1 MLKHYFTISAR
12 HLLRYKH
19 YAVLNTLN
27 LAVGIACAVLIGLYI
42 QDERQYDRYH
52 ANADRIYR
60 IVNGTNAKT
69 TSALGPALQ
78 RLMPEVQSF
87 VRLSP
92 PSGGWVIRY
101 RDQSF
106 FEDRVFWADPDLFS
120 VFSFAMVQGNP
131 EQALRDPWSVVI
143 TESMARKYFGSA
155 APLGETIS
163 LDTWDFTVTGVMRD
177 IPGNS
182 HFQADFFLGI
192 TAAPEFFGDDY
203 LERWEAPFFYTYLL
217 LSPDADHGDFQQKMT
232 GVLEERVG
240 AQWEAKNVTMA
251 LELQPLTGIYLNSH
265 LENEAGSNGNGMYLL
280 LLAALA
286 VVVVLQACFNF
297 MNMATARSLTR
308 IREVS
313 LRKVFGA
320 YRGQLVRQYMG
331 ESFCITFVATATAL
345 VLVAL
350 SLPFFQDLT
359 GKTIALDVFGSWRFW
374 VGIAAITLLVGFV
387 SGSYPAFFVA
397 AFKPIQHVKGSSAT
411 GISATGM
418 SATGATRHL
427 VRRLLVMGQCVMV
440 ILLIGT
446 TWVFTAQLDYVQN
459 KRLGLQAEQVL
470 VGPSSFPSFVDQY
483 PVFKE
488 SLEQLTQIER
498 VSTAMMLPGRTG
510 RKGMLPATG
519 VQRADLPQDEV
530 RNFQDL
536 TITDHF
542 VEVFG
547 MEMLAGRTP
556 LRSRGTDERE
566 AVLINETAMRRLGWE
581 SPDEAIEQEIMVDM
595 GNPWAHERRI
605 IGVVAD
611 FHMRSLHHPIEPMII
626 RHWFRDNLPFYAIR
640 IDTDDLNGTVSRIEE
655 TWKQLMPDVPMVY
668 SFLDE
673 DYDRLYSAE
682 RTLRE
687 VFSVFSFIAVFM
699 ACAGLFG
706 LASFMTERRTRE
718 IGVRRI
724 LGATVFQTA
733 GLLLKEYVYL
743 VLIATALAAP
753 IAYYAMGQWLQMF
766 SYRVDVGPAAFIVA
780 GVVVLAIALMTVSL
794 RVVRVARANPV
805 DALRYE

>member
-69 TSALGPALQ
+69 TSALGPAVQ

-101 RDQSF
+101 KDQSF
-106 FEDRVFWADPDLFS
+106 FEDRVFWADPDLFGI
-120 VFSFAMVQGNP
+120 FDFPMVQGNS

-143 TESMARKYFGSA
+143 TESMARKYFGNAS
-155 APLGETIS
+155 PLGETIS

-177 IPGNS
+177 VPGHS

-203 LERWEAPFFYTYLL
+203 LYRWEAPFFYTYLL
-217 LSPDADHGDFQQKMT
+217 LSQDADPIAFQQKLT

-251 LELQPLTGIYLNSH
+251 LQLQPLTGIYLNSH

-320 YRGQLVRQYMG
+320 NRGQLVRQYMG

-374 VGIAAITLLVGFV
+374 VGIAAITLVVGFV
-387 SGSYPAFFVA
+387 SGSYPAFFIA
-397 AFKPIQHVKGSSAT
+397 AFKPIQHVKGTPAT
-411 GISATGM
+411 GISA
-418 SATGATRHL
+418 SGATRH
-427 VRRLLVMGQCVMV
+427 VMRRLLVTGQCMMV
-440 ILLIGT
+440 ILLIGS

-519 VQRADLPQDEV
+519 VQRTDLPREDVQ
-530 RNFQDL
+530 NFQDL

-547 MEMLAGRTP
+547 MDMLAGRTP

-566 AVLINETAMRRLGWE
+566 AVLINETAMRRLGWD
-581 SPDEAIEQEIMVDM
+581 SPGEAIDREIMVDM

-655 TWKQLMPDVPMVY
+655 TWKQLMPDVPMVF

-673 DYDRLYSAE
+673 DYNRLYAAE

-687 VFSVFSFIAVFM
+687 VFGVFSFIAVFM

-743 VLIATALAAP
+743 VLIATAVAAP
-753 IAYYAMGQWLQMF
+753 IAYLIMRQWLQMF
-766 SYRVDVGPAAFIVA
+766 SYRVDVGPAAFIAA
-780 GVVVLAIALMTVSL
+780 GAAVLAIALVTVSL
-794 RVVRVARANPV
+794 RVVRVARSNPV

>member
-1 MLKHYFTISAR
+1 MSTLLNHYFTIGAR
-12 HLLRYKH
+12 YLLRHKH

-27 LAVGIACAVLIGLYI
+27 LAVGMACAILIGLYI

-78 RLMPEVQSF
+78 RLLPEVRSF

-92 PSGGWVIRY
+92 PSGGWVVRHED
-101 RDQSF
+101 RSF
-106 FEDRVFWADPDLFS
+106 FEDRVFWADLELFGI
-120 VFSFAMVQGNP
+120 FDFPMVQGNP
-131 EQALRDPWSVVI
+131 ELALQDPWTVVI
-143 TESMARKYFGSA
+143 TESMARKYFGGA
-155 APLGETIS
+155 EPLGETVTF
-163 LDTWDFTVTGVMRD
+163 DTWSFTVTGVIRD
-177 IPGNS
+177 IPEHS

-217 LSPDADHGDFQQKMT
+217 LSPEADPVDLQQKMT

-240 AQWEAKNVTMA
+240 AQWEAQNVTMA
-251 LELQPLTGIYLNSH
+251 LQLQPLTGIYLNSR
-265 LENEAGSNGNGMYLL
+265 LENEAGENGNGMYLL

-286 VVVVLQACFNF
+286 VMVVLQACFNF
-297 MNMATARSLTR
+297 MNMATARSLAR
-308 IREVS
+308 IREVA
-313 LRKVFGA
+313 LRKVFGSN
-320 YRGQLVRQYMG
+320 RVQLVRQYMG

-345 VLVAL
+345 MLVAL
-350 SLPFFQDLT
+350 SLPFFQDLA
-359 GKTIALDVFGSWRFW
+359 GKTIGLDVFRSWRFW
-374 VGIAAITLLVGFV
+374 AGIAAITLLVGFV

-397 AFKPIQHVKGSSAT
+397 AFRPVQHLKGTTAT
-411 GISATGM
+411 GS
-418 SATGATRHL
+418 TRHL

-440 ILLIGT
+440 ILLIGS
-446 TWVFTAQLDYVQN
+446 TWVFTAQLDFVQN
-459 KRLGLQAEQVL
+459 KRLGLQPERVL

-488 SLEQLTQIER
+488 SLEQFPQIER

-510 RKGMLPATG
+510 RKGMLPTTG
-519 VQRADLPQDEV
+519 VQRTDLPQEEV
-530 RNFQDL
+530 QHFQDL

-547 MEMLAGRTP
+547 MDLLAGRSP

-566 AVLINETAMRRLGWE
+566 AVLINESAMRRLGWD
-581 SPDEAIEQEIMVDM
+581 SPDEAIDREIMVDM
-595 GNPWAHERRI
+595 GNNWAHERRI

-611 FHMRSLHHPIEPMII
+611 FHMRSLHHRIEPMII

-673 DYDRLYSAE
+673 DYNRLYATE
-682 RTLRE
+682 ATLRE
-687 VFSVFSFIAVFM
+687 VFGVFSFIAVFM

-743 VLIATALAAP
+743 VAAATVLAAP
-753 IAYYAMGQWLQMF
+753 IAYLIMRQWLQLF

-794 RVVRVARANPV
+794 HVLRVARANPV
-805 DALRYE
+805 DVLRYE

>member
-27 LAVGIACAVLIGLYI
+27 LAVGMACAILIGLYI

-52 ANADRIYR
+52 ANADRIHR

-78 RLMPEVQSF
+78 RLLPEVRSF

-101 RDQSF
+101 KDQSF
-106 FEDRVFWADPDLFS
+106 FEDRVFWADPDLFN
-120 VFSFAMVQGNP
+120 VFSFPMVQGSP
-131 EQALRDPWSVVI
+131 DQALRDPWTVVI
-143 TESMARKYFGSA
+143 TESMARKYFGNA
-155 APLGETIS
+155 DPLGETIS

-177 IPGNS
+177 IPGHS

-232 GVLEERVG
+232 GVLEEQVG

-251 LELQPLTGIYLNSH
+251 LQLQPLTGIYLNSH

-320 YRGQLVRQYMG
+320 NRGQLVRQYMG
-331 ESFCITFVATATAL
+331 ESFSITFVATATAL
-345 VLVAL
+345 MLVAL

-374 VGIAAITLLVGFV
+374 AGIAAITLLVGFV
-387 SGSYPAFFVA
+387 SGSYPAFFIA
-397 AFKPIQHVKGSSAT
+397 AFRPIQHLKGITAT
-411 GISATGM
+411 EI
-418 SATGATRHL
+418 SATGATRHM

-440 ILLIGT
+440 ILLIGS

-519 VQRADLPQDEV
+519 VQRTDLPQEDV

-547 MEMLAGRTP
+547 MDLLAGRTP

-566 AVLINETAMRRLGWE
+566 AVLINETAMRRLGWD

-640 IDTDDLNGTVSRIEE
+640 IDTDDLQGTVSRIEE
-655 TWKQLMPDVPMVY
+655 NWKQLMPDVPMVY

-673 DYDRLYSAE
+673 DYDRLYAAE

-687 VFSVFSFIAVFM
+687 VFGVFSFIAVFM

-753 IAYYAMGQWLQMF
+753 IAYFAMVQWLQMF
-766 SYRVDVGPAAFIVA
+766 SYRVDVGPAAFIAA

>member
-1 MLKHYFTISAR
+1 MLKHYFTISTR
-12 HLLRYKH
+12 HLLRHKH
-19 YAVLNTLN
+19 YAVLNILN
-27 LAVGIACAVLIGLYI
+27 LAVGMACAVLIGLYI

-78 RLMPEVQSF
+78 RLLPEVQSF

-101 RDQSF
+101 EDQSF
-106 FEDRVFWADPDLFS
+106 FEDRVFWADPELFGI
-120 VFSFAMVQGNP
+120 FDFPLVQGNP
-131 EQALRDPWSVVI
+131 EQALRDPWTVVI

-155 APLGETIS
+155 DPLGEIIT
-163 LDTWDFTVTGVMRD
+163 LDTWSFTVTGVIRD
-177 IPGNS
+177 IPGHS

-217 LSPDADHGDFQQKMT
+217 LSPDADPIAFQQKMT

-240 AQWEAKNVTMA
+240 AQWEAKNVTMT
-251 LELQPLTGIYLNSH
+251 LQLQPLTGIYLNSH
-265 LENEAGSNGNGMYLL
+265 LENEAGENGNGMYLL

-297 MNMATARSLTR
+297 MNMATARSLAR
-308 IREVS
+308 IREVA

-320 YRGQLVRQYMG
+320 KRGQLVRQYMG
-331 ESFCITFVATATAL
+331 ESFSITLVATATAL
-345 VLVAL
+345 ILVAL
-350 SLPFFQDLT
+350 SLPFFQDFT
-359 GKTIALDVFGSWRFW
+359 GKTIALDVFWSWRFW
-374 VGIAAITLLVGFV
+374 TGIAAITLLVGFV
-387 SGSYPAFFVA
+387 SGSYPAFFIA
-397 AFKPIQHVKGSSAT
+397 AFRPIQHLKGITAT
-411 GISATGM
+411 GV
-418 SATGATRHL
+418 TRHL
-427 VRRLLVMGQCVMV
+427 VRRLLVMGQCMMV
-440 ILLIGT
+440 ILLIGS

-488 SLEQLTQIER
+488 SLEQFPQIER

-510 RKGMLPATG
+510 RKGMLPTTG
-519 VQRADLPQDEV
+519 IQRTDLPQEDV
-530 RNFQDL
+530 QNFLDL

-547 MEMLAGRTP
+547 MDLLAGRSP

-566 AVLINETAMRRLGWE
+566 ALMINETAMRRLGWN
-581 SPDEAIEQEIMVDM
+581 SPEEAVDQEILIHI
-595 GNPWAHERRI
+595 GHPWAHERRV
-605 IGVVAD
+605 IGVIAD
-611 FHMRSLHHPIEPMII
+611 FHMRSLHHRIEPMII

-640 IDTDDLNGTVSRIEE
+640 IDTDDVKGTVSRIEE
-655 TWKQLMPDVPMVY
+655 TWQGLMPDVPMVY

-673 DYDRLYSAE
+673 DYDRLYAAE
-682 RTLRE
+682 ATLRE
-687 VFSVFSFIAVFM
+687 VFGIFSFIAVFM

-718 IGVRRI
+718 TGVRRI

-753 IAYYAMGQWLQMF
+753 IAYLAMRQWLQMF
-766 SYRVDVGPAAFIVA
+766 SYRVDIGPAAFIIA
-780 GVVVLAIALMTVSL
+780 GAIVLVIALMTVSL

-805 DALRYE
+805 DTLRYE

>member
-12 HLLRYKH
+12 NLLRYKH
-19 YAVLNTLN
+19 YAALNTLN

-60 IVNGTNAKT
+60 IVNGSNAKT

-78 RLMPEVQSF
+78 RLLPEVRSF

-101 RDQSF
+101 KDQSF

-120 VFSFAMVQGNP
+120 VFSFPMVQGNP
-131 EQALRDPWSVVI
+131 DLALRDPWTVVI
-143 TESMARKYFGSA
+143 TESMARKYFGNA
-155 APLGETIS
+155 DPLGETIS

-177 IPGNS
+177 IPGHS

-217 LSPDADHGDFQQKMT
+217 LSPDADPLDFQQKMM

-251 LELQPLTGIYLNSH
+251 LQLQPLTGIYLNSH

-320 YRGQLVRQYMG
+320 NRGQLVRQYMG
-331 ESFCITFVATATAL
+331 ESFSITFVATATAL
-345 VLVAL
+345 MLVAL

-374 VGIAAITLLVGFV
+374 GGITAITLVVGFV
-387 SGSYPAFFVA
+387 SGSYPAFFIA
-397 AFKPIQHVKGSSAT
+397 AFKPLQHVKGSSAM
-411 GISATGM
+411 GISA
-418 SATGATRHL
+418 SGATRHL

-440 ILLIGT
+440 ILLIGS

-519 VQRADLPQDEV
+519 VQRTDLPQEEV

-547 MEMLAGRTP
+547 MDMLAGRTP

-566 AVLINETAMRRLGWE
+566 AVLINETAMRRLGWD

-640 IDTDDLNGTVSRIEE
+640 IDTNDLNGTVSRIEE

-673 DYDRLYSAE
+673 DYDRLYVAE

-687 VFSVFSFIAVFM
+687 VFGVFSFIAVFM

-753 IAYYAMGQWLQMF
+753 IAYYAMEQWLQMF

-780 GVVVLAIALMTVSL
+780 GAVVLAIALMTVSL

>member
-1 MLKHYFTISAR
+1 MLKHYFTIGTR
-12 HLLRYKH
+12 HLLRHKH
-19 YAVLNTLN
+19 YAVLNILN
-27 LAVGIACAVLIGLYI
+27 LAVGMACAVLIGLYI

-78 RLMPEVQSF
+78 RLIPEVQSF

-101 RDQSF
+101 EDQSF
-106 FEDRVFWADPDLFS
+106 FEDRVFWADPELFGI
-120 VFSFAMVQGNP
+120 FDFPLVQGNP
-131 EQALRDPWSVVI
+131 EQALRDPWTVVI
-143 TESMARKYFGSA
+143 TESIARKYFGSA
-155 APLGETIS
+155 DPLGEIIT
-163 LDTWDFTVTGVMRD
+163 LDTWSFTVTGVIRD
-177 IPGNS
+177 IPGHS

-217 LSPDADHGDFQQKMT
+217 LSPDADPGDFQQKIA

-251 LELQPLTGIYLNSH
+251 LQLQPLTGIYLNSH
-265 LENEAGSNGNGMYLL
+265 LENEAGENGNGMYLL

-286 VVVVLQACFNF
+286 IVVVLQACFNF

-308 IREVS
+308 IREVA

-320 YRGQLVRQYMG
+320 KRGQLVRQYMG
-331 ESFCITFVATATAL
+331 ESFSITLVATATAL
-345 VLVAL
+345 MLVAL
-350 SLPFFQDLT
+350 SLPFFQDFT
-359 GKTIALDVFGSWRFW
+359 GKSIALDVFRSWRFW
-374 VGIAAITLLVGFV
+374 AGIAVITLVVGFV
-387 SGSYPAFFVA
+387 SGSYPAFFIA
-397 AFKPIQHVKGSSAT
+397 AFRPIQHLKGITAT
-411 GISATGM
+411 GT
-418 SATGATRHL
+418 TRHM
-427 VRRLLVMGQCVMV
+427 VRRALVTGQCVMV
-440 ILLIGT
+440 ILLIGS

-459 KRLGLQAEQVL
+459 KRLGLQAERVL

-510 RKGMLPATG
+510 RKGMLPTTG
-519 VQRADLPQDEV
+519 VQRTDLPQEDV

-547 MEMLAGRTP
+547 MDLLAGRSP

-566 AVLINETAMRRLGWE
+566 AVLINETAMRRLGWDA
-581 SPDEAIEQEIMVDM
+581 PYEAIDREIMVDM
-595 GNPWAHERRI
+595 GNPWVHERRI
-605 IGVVAD
+605 IGVIAD

-640 IDTDDLNGTVSRIEE
+640 IDNDDLNGTVSRIEE

-673 DYDRLYSAE
+673 DYNRLYAAE

-687 VFSVFSFIAVFM
+687 VFGVFSFIAVFM

-706 LASFMTERRTRE
+706 LASFMTVRRTRE

-724 LGATVFQTA
+724 LGARVFQTA
-733 GLLLKEYVYL
+733 GLLLKEYVCL
-743 VLIATALAAP
+743 VVIATAIAAP
-753 IAYYAMGQWLQMF
+753 IAYLIMRQWLQMF
-766 SYRVDVGPAAFIVA
+766 SYRVDVGPAAFIIA
-780 GVVVLAIALMTVSL
+780 GAVVLVIALMTVSL

>member
-27 LAVGIACAVLIGLYI
+27 LAVGISCAILIGLYI

-60 IVNGTNAKT
+60 IVNGSNAKT

-78 RLMPEVQSF
+78 RLLPEVRSF

-92 PSGGWVIRY
+92 PSGGWVVRHED
-101 RDQSF
+101 RSF
-106 FEDRVFWADPDLFS
+106 FEDRVFWADPELFS
-120 VFSFAMVQGNP
+120 VFTFPMVQGNP
-131 EQALRDPWSVVI
+131 DLALRDPWTVVI
-143 TESMARKYFGSA
+143 TESMARKYFGNA
-155 APLGETIS
+155 DPLGETIS

-177 IPGNS
+177 IPGHS

-217 LSPDADHGDFQQKMT
+217 LSPDADPLDFQHKMT

-251 LELQPLTGIYLNSH
+251 LQLQPLTWIYLNSH

-320 YRGQLVRQYMG
+320 NRGQLVRQYMG

-345 VLVAL
+345 ILVAL

-374 VGIAAITLLVGFV
+374 AGIAAITLVVGFV
-387 SGSYPAFFVA
+387 SGSYPAFFIA
-397 AFKPIQHVKGSSAT
+397 AFRPIQHVKGSSAT
-411 GISATGM
+411 GISA
-418 SATGATRHL
+418 SGATRHM
-427 VRRLLVMGQCVMV
+427 VRRLLVTGQCMMV
-440 ILLIGT
+440 ILLIGS

-483 PVFKE
+483 PVFKA

-519 VQRADLPQDEV
+519 VQRTDMPQDEV

-547 MEMLAGRTP
+547 MDMLAGRTP

-566 AVLINETAMRRLGWE
+566 AVLINETAMRRMGWD

-668 SFLDE
+668 TFLDE
-673 DYDRLYSAE
+673 DYDRLYVAE

-687 VFSVFSFIAVFM
+687 VFGVFSFIAVFL

-753 IAYYAMGQWLQMF
+753 IAYFAMGQWLQMF

-794 RVVRVARANPV
+794 RVVRVARAKPV

>member
-1 MLKHYFTISAR
+1 MLKHYFTIGTR
-12 HLLRYKH
+12 HLLRHKH
-19 YAVLNTLN
+19 YAVLNILN
-27 LAVGIACAVLIGLYI
+27 LAVGMACAVLIGLYI
-42 QDERQYDRYH
+42 QDERRYDRYH

-101 RDQSF
+101 EDQSF
-106 FEDRVFWADPDLFS
+106 FEDRVFWADPELFGI
-120 VFSFAMVQGNP
+120 FDFPLVQGNP
-131 EQALRDPWSVVI
+131 EQALRDPWTVVI

-155 APLGETIS
+155 DPLGEIIT
-163 LDTWDFTVTGVMRD
+163 LDTWSFTVTGVMPD
-177 IPGNS
+177 IPGHS

-217 LSPDADHGDFQQKMT
+217 LSPDADPGDFQQKMA

-240 AQWEAKNVTMA
+240 PQWEAKNVTMA
-251 LELQPLTGIYLNSH
+251 LQLQPLTDIYLYSH
-265 LENEAGSNGNGMYLL
+265 LENEAGKNGNGMYLL

-297 MNMATARSLTR
+297 MNMATARSLAR
-308 IREVS
+308 VREVA

-320 YRGQLVRQYMG
+320 KRGQLVRQYMG
-331 ESFCITFVATATAL
+331 ESFSITFVATATAL
-345 VLVAL
+345 IFVAL

-359 GKTIALDVFGSWRFW
+359 GKTIALDVFWSWRFW
-374 VGIAAITLLVGFV
+374 VGIAAITLVVGFV
-387 SGSYPAFFVA
+387 SGSYPAFFIA
-397 AFKPIQHVKGSSAT
+397 AFRPIQHLKGIT
-411 GISATGM
+411 
-418 SATGATRHL
+418 ATGATRHV

-440 ILLIGT
+440 ILLIGS

-459 KRLGLQAEQVL
+459 KRLGLEPERVL

-510 RKGMLPATG
+510 RKGMLPTTG
-519 VQRADLPQDEV
+519 VQRTDLPQEDV
-530 RNFQDL
+530 QNFQDL

-547 MEMLAGRTP
+547 MDLLAGRSP
-556 LRSRGTDERE
+556 LRSRGADERE
-566 AVLINETAMRRLGWE
+566 AVLINETAMRRLGWDT
-581 SPDEAIEQEIMVDM
+581 PDEAIDREIRVDM

-611 FHMRSLHHPIEPMII
+611 FHMRSLHHRIEPMII

-640 IDTDDLNGTVSRIEE
+640 IDTDDLKGTVSRIEE
-655 TWKQLMPDVPMVY
+655 AWKQLMPDVPMVY

-673 DYDRLYSAE
+673 DYNRLYAAE

-687 VFSVFSFIAVFM
+687 VFGIFSFIAVFM

-718 IGVRRI
+718 TGVRRI

-753 IAYYAMGQWLQMF
+753 IAYLIMRQWLQMF
-766 SYRVDVGPAAFIVA
+766 SYRVDVGLAAFIVA
-780 GVVVLAIALMTVSL
+780 GAVVLVIALITVSL

>member
-12 HLLRYKH
+12 HLLRHKH
-19 YAVLNTLN
+19 YAALNTLN
-27 LAVGIACAVLIGLYI
+27 LAIGMACAVLIGLYI

-78 RLMPEVQSF
+78 RLLPEVQSY

-92 PSGGWVIRY
+92 PSGGWVVRHE
-101 RDQSF
+101 DQSF
-106 FEDRVFWADPDLFS
+106 FEDRVFWADPGLFGI
-120 VFSFAMVQGNP
+120 FDFPMVQGSP
-131 EQALRDPWSVVI
+131 EQALRDPWTVVI
-143 TESMARKYFGSA
+143 TESMARKYFGGA
-155 APLGETIS
+155 DPLGETVTF
-163 LDTWDFTVTGVMRD
+163 DTWSFTVTGVIRD
-177 IPGNS
+177 IPEHS

-217 LSPDADHGDFQQKMT
+217 LSPDADLVGFQQKMT

-240 AQWEAKNVTMA
+240 AQWEAQNVTMD
-251 LELQPLTGIYLNSH
+251 LQLQPLTGIYLNSH
-265 LENEAGSNGNGMYLL
+265 LENEAGENGNGMYLL

-320 YRGQLVRQYMG
+320 NRGQLVRQYMG
-331 ESFCITFVATATAL
+331 ESFCITLVATATAL
-345 VLVAL
+345 MLVAL

-359 GKTIALDVFGSWRFW
+359 GKTIALDVFRSWRFW
-374 VGIAAITLLVGFV
+374 VGIAAITLVAGFI
-387 SGSYPAFFVA
+387 SGSYPAFFMA
-397 AFKPIQHVKGSSAT
+397 AFRPIPHLKGATAT
-411 GISATGM
+411 GS
-418 SATGATRHL
+418 TRHL
-427 VRRLLVMGQCVMV
+427 VRRLLVMGQCAMV
-440 ILLIGT
+440 ILLIGS

-459 KRLGLQAEQVL
+459 KRLGLEPERVL

-488 SLEQLTQIER
+488 SLEQFPQIEG
-498 VSTAMMLPGRTG
+498 VCTAMMLPGRTG
-510 RKGMLPATG
+510 RKGMLPTTG
-519 VQRADLPQDEV
+519 IQRTDLPQEDV
-530 RNFQDL
+530 LQFQDL

-547 MEMLAGRTP
+547 MDLLAGRSP

-566 AVLINETAMRRLGWE
+566 AVLINETAMRRLGWGL
-581 SPDEAIEQEIMVDM
+581 PDEAIDREVLVDM
-595 GNPWAHERRI
+595 GNPWAHARRI

-640 IDTDDLNGTVSRIEE
+640 IETDDIKDTVDRIEE
-655 TWKQLMPDVPMVY
+655 TWKHLLPDVPMVY

-673 DYDRLYSAE
+673 DYNRLYAAE

-687 VFSVFSFIAVFM
+687 VFGVFSFIAVFM

-743 VLIATALAAP
+743 VLAATVLAAP
-753 IAYYAMGQWLQMF
+753 IAYLAMRQWLQMF
-766 SYRVDVGPAAFIVA
+766 SYRADVGPAAFIVA
-780 GVVVLAIALMTVSL
+780 GAVVLVIAMLTVSL
-794 RVVRVARANPV
+794 RVVRVARANPS
-805 DALRYE
+805 DTLRFE